1 MKTDHENLY
10 KLNAMMLIAETL
22 SYSDSYT
29 ENLRDEL
36 RHLIERELVGKKEG
50 GQVVNIKK
58 KK

>member
-1 MKTDHENLY
+1 MKTDHENLH

-36 RHLIERELVGKKEG
+36 RFLIERELVGKKER